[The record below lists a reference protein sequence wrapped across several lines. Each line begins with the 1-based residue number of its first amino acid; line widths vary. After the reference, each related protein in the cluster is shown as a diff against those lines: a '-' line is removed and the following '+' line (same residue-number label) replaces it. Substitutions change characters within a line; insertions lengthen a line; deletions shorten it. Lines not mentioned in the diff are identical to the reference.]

1 MKCDCINLESKL
13 IYNLRCAKLVH
24 EKVVAYA

>member
-1 MKCDCINLESKL
+1 MSCDLTNLESKL
-13 IYNLRCAKLVH
+13 IYKLRCAKLVD